1 MSRITIAK
9 CLMIFNVLSIEVICL
24 TPANR
29 SRIQAKPEFM
39 LRLQASC
46 RADVRYELIS
56 NDFEKMDLWERLV
69 VLGRV
74 TTKVMEPLEVLGYTE
89 EEYISEGQGTFIG
102 DEVKSSG
109 VEVA

>member
-1 MSRITIAK
+1 MDKKINNIVRRYREFLEESGIRVKKIILYGSYA
-9 CLMIFNVLSIEVICL
+9 SG
-24 TPANR
+24 
-29 SRIQAKPEFM
+29 KPKEWSDID
-39 LRLQASC
+39 L
-46 RADVRYELIS
+46 VVIS

-89 EEYISEGQGTFIG
+89 EEYISEGKGTFIG

>member
-1 MSRITIAK
+1 MDKKINNIVRRYREFLEESGIRVKKIILYGSYA
-9 CLMIFNVLSIEVICL
+9 SG
-24 TPANR
+24 
-29 SRIQAKPEFM
+29 KPKEWSDID
-39 LRLQASC
+39 L
-46 RADVRYELIS
+46 VVVS

>member
-1 MSRITIAK
+1 MDKKI
-9 CLMIFNVLSIEVICL
+9 NSIVKRYREFLEKSGIRVKKIIL
-24 TPANR
+24 YGSYA
-29 SRIQAKPEFM
+29 SGKPKEWSDID
-39 LRLQASC
+39 L
-46 RADVRYELIS
+46 VVIS